1 MSYKGGA
8 NSSAKAEVETA
19 EEVEGVVEE
28 EGVEVVDLK
37 ERMLLQ
43 RILMQNWMLT
53 MKWYENFPCIS
64 SNMKS
69 SFSSE

>member
-1 MSYKGGA
+1 MFCLYIGGV

-37 ERMLLQ
+37 ERM
-43 RILMQNWMLT
+43 
-53 MKWYENFPCIS
+53 
-64 SNMKS
+64 
-69 SFSSE
+69 